1 MKEKITILNV
11 LCYEKDNKK
20 GTRLGFV
27 FSSSD
32 KMSDNAK
39 YKGFS
44 EISCFYEGD
53 KVFNSITLDMIG
65 VPVDVTLKAVSDF
78 KNPLNTRNI
87 IDTVTYKGNV
97 INLL

>member
-27 FSSSD
+27 FSSENKLSNND
-32 KMSDNAK
+32 K

-53 KVFNSITLDMIG
+53 KVFNSIPLDMIG
-65 VPVDVTLKAVSDF
+65 VPVDVTLKSVADF

-87 IDTVTYKGNV
+87 IDTISYKGNV